1 MLYTILIKTSH
12 PINYTYFFF
21 INVICQFLKAN
32 KIKEKDKNR
41 YLDDIIII
49 IHMKQ
54 EIFSEEMHKLWA
66 EQVND
71 GYKDECIDN
80 NKYNSG
86 DNSVYAYGVTAKQPE
101 DKKKEELN
109 GESIA

>member
-1 MLYTILIKTSH
+1 
-12 PINYTYFFF
+12 
-21 INVICQFLKAN
+21 
-32 KIKEKDKNR
+32 
-41 YLDDIIII
+41 
-49 IHMKQ
+49 MKQ